1 MECSVKCFEKVNME
15 LNIPIKKTPMHD
27 FRLTFTASLVKIFT
41 SVLLCTKSELDFRD
55 YPQDC
60 IFTIGPGI
68 NLN

>member
-1 MECSVKCFEKVNME
+1 MR
-15 LNIPIKKTPMHD
+15 D